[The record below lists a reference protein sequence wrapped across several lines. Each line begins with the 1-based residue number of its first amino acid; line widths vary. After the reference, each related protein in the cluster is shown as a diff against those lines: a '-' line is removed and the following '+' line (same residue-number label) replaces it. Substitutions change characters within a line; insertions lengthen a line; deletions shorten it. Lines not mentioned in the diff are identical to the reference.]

1 MPMQIAPQGML
12 ALKARAAQGD
22 PQAQQMLQELGSGSP
37 SMTSPSPM
45 PNPGVPPQGAMTQS
59 QFGNSQ
65 PIPPDVAARRAQQLI
80 KLLRERE

>member
-22 PQAQQMLQELGSGSP
+22 PQAQQMLQELGSQMSP
-37 SMTSPSPM
+37 PPSPTM
-45 PNPGVPPQGAMTQS
+45 PNPGMPPQGAMTQS